1 MGTIRRLV
9 DSPLSTIRTAR
20 QFLFHAWMLYD
31 AVQRGAI
38 TPATFANE
46 FIVEGATLARPPA
59 DRTPHALNGWAWNTV
74 LAGMSISA
82 MAADQAMDATFGFLR
97 PCDRTPLQAPDEMS
111 DRDAARTI

>member
-9 DSPLSTIRTAR
+9 DSPLSKIRTAR

-38 TPATFANE
+38 TPAAFANE

-82 MAADQAMDATFGFLR
+82 MAGTRRWTPRSGFRDLATEPHSKRL
-97 PCDRTPLQAPDEMS
+97 TK
-111 DRDAARTI
+111 